1 MTEDPSVTRAVGRL
15 GWTMFIVLTIGYFFV
30 YFHRMAVGVVGDDI
44 IDDVGGSKGILNSV
58 YFWTYTL
65 MQIPCGLMADRFG
78 PRLTSSVFLAV
89 ASVGSL
95 LTFSADSFAA
105 VAVGKAMIA
114 VGMAVVYIPLMKI
127 VSMWFPRRDFAVLN
141 GIVIAV
147 GNVGAIAAGGPLR
160 MLADAVGW
168 RDVFLVLGTVTFIL
182 AVACAVL
189 IRDHPKD
196 VGLPSVEESE
206 EAETGRPREESS
218 AAKVPMLAGLK
229 LVASGGRRFWPC
241 ALAYFMVYGSI
252 MVFQATWAAT
262 YFDTVYDFAL
272 SASWMITAL
281 GIGKIA
287 STVAVGSLVS
297 HGIIKYK
304 RRTMILGGTAFALVW
319 VVLFLFAGEIDS
331 YWFWMAVSTLFGFFG
346 GFMTLSFSQVKE
358 WYPLAVSGTAVAAT
372 NIFLFLGASVFTT
385 VSGFIIERPYT
396 LNQFSLMWGLMAIA
410 SAAAVVLLIVS
421 PEKKAGDPVF
431 GVGLTLG
438 KAGAGKER

>member
-319 VVLFLFAGEIDS
+319 VVLFLFAGGDRQLLVLDGRQHALRVLRRVHDPLVQPGEGVVPPGGLRDRRGRHQHLPVP
-331 YWFWMAVSTLFGFFG
+331 WCQRLHDRLGVHHREAVHP
-346 GFMTLSFSQVKE
+346 QPV
-358 WYPLAVSGTAVAAT
+358 LADVGADGDRFRSGR
-372 NIFLFLGASVFTT
+372 
-385 VSGFIIERPYT
+385 RPADRI
-396 LNQFSLMWGLMAIA
+396 S
-410 SAAAVVLLIVS
+410 
-421 PEKKAGDPVF
+421 
-431 GVGLTLG
+431 
-438 KAGAGKER
+438 